1 MSPAA
6 KRITGNAF
14 LLGVAAILLDALAFL
29 FDLPYTGFAFA
40 VGVLLCLG
48 ASLASIILG
57 EKAKTEDVLTMIA
70 GAAFF
75 IWLIAKNL

>member
-1 MSPAA
+1 MSRSA
-6 KRITGNAF
+6 KRVIGNVFIFGA
-14 LLGVAAILLDALAFL
+14 AAIWLDAAAYL

-40 VGVLLCLG
+40 LGMLLCLS

-57 EKAKTEDVLTMIA
+57 EKAKTEDALTMIA

>member
-1 MSPAA
+1 MSQSA
-6 KRITGNAF
+6 KRITGNVFIFGA
-14 LLGVAAILLDALAFL
+14 AAILLDAAAYL
-29 FDLPYTGFAFA
+29 FDLPYTGYAFA
-40 VGVLLCLG
+40 LGMLLCLG

-75 IWLIAKNL
+75 IWLLAKNL